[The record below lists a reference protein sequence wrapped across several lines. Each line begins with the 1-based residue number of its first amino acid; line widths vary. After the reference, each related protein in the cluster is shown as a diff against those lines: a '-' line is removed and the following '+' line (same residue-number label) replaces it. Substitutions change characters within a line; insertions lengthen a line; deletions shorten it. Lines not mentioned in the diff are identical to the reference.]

1 MTDWTP
7 RGGTDPDAANLAAVL
22 AHRGFEGLS
31 EALLFGIGG
40 GIGAGYILFEFK
52 HGDGDSR
59 TVGVAFH
66 NTWQYLGRRL
76 DRTAERLGIA
86 VDWHRTGG
94 TTAAARRL
102 TAELERGR
110 PCLVW
115 PDRYHV
121 GYWNVPES
129 LNGFGGHSVVAC
141 GESDGR
147 VLVDDRNLAPLTVDR
162 ADLDRARARVGTQKN
177 ALLVVDDEPHDV
189 DLPGAVRAGLADV
202 VEHLSKP
209 SDSFGLPAWRKW
221 GRMMTDERAAKAW
234 PNVYADRVGLTDALL
249 GVWEAVEPAGMTG
262 GNLRPLFADFLDE
275 AAAVLDVPALADEA
289 VRWRGIADRWHE
301 FAEIA
306 LPSDVPVV
314 ARLRELT
321 AAVTNG
327 VVRGDEGADDRS
339 AAAKELWELRAAHA
353 TEPPFDE
360 TVVRDVFRRMGE
372 ALLGLHAAETAAITA
387 LGNVK
392 VG

>member
-1 MTDWTP
+1 MTEWTL
-7 RGGTDPDAANLAAVL
+7 RGGTDPDSANLAALL
-22 AHRGFEGLS
+22 AHQGFEGLS
-31 EALLFGIGG
+31 EALVFGVGG
-40 GIGAGYILFEFK
+40 GIGAGYILFEFN
-52 HGDGDSR
+52 HGDSGSR
-59 TVGVAFH
+59 VVGAGFH
-66 NTWQYLGRRL
+66 NTWQYLGRRI

-94 TTAAARRL
+94 TGAAAGRL

-121 GYWNVPES
+121 GYWSLPEA
-129 LNGFGGHSVVAC
+129 LNGFGGHSVVAY
-141 GESDGR
+141 GEEGGR

-162 ADLDRARARVGTQKN
+162 ADLDRARARVGTYKN
-177 ALLVVDDEPHDV
+177 ALLVVTGEPHDV

-209 SDSFGLPAWRKW
+209 SDSFSLPAWRKW

-234 PNVYADRVGLTDALL
+234 PKVFADRVGLTDALL
-249 GVWEAVEPAGMTG
+249 STWECVEPAGMVG

-301 FAEIA
+301 LAEIA

-314 ARLRELT
+314 ARLRDLT
-321 AAVTNG
+321 AAVTSA
-327 VVRGDEGADDRS
+327 VERGDEGADDR
-339 AAAKELWELRAAHA
+339 AAAAEELWELRAAHA
-353 TEPPFDE
+353 SEPPFDE
-360 TVVRDVFRRMGE
+360 TSTRDVFRRMGE
-372 ALLGLHAAETAAITA
+372 TLLGLHAAESAAIKA
-387 LGNVK
+387 LGEVR